1 MKQILVVVLMAM
13 GLLAGCSSEKFA
25 MEAKS
30 GQRGAGSTVQL
41 DGKEGVMTI
50 MALAPDHPEGIKYHV
65 TKTNE
70 GALEKIGNV
79 TGYKTID
86 LQVKELNL
94 KLSFVALPQQGYL
107 CLDCVWLKL
116 PKEWALK
123 SPS

>member
-1 MKQILVVVLMAM
+1 MQILVVVLMAM

-65 TKTNE
+65 TKANE
-70 GALEKIGNV
+70 VKR
-79 TGYKTID
+79 TGRKATG
-86 LQVKELNL
+86 LARTPCTACTRTAA
-94 KLSFVALPQQGYL
+94 FR
-107 CLDCVWLKL
+107 
-116 PKEWALK
+116 
-123 SPS
+123 SPRISSSRRTTWW